1 MAGDVVTAQPG
12 APPGAGSRPNTGKN
26 AGAKPKR
33 SEFAIGSQRREYKL
47 MQVVEGG
54 DSTAVDRKGKP
65 VVLVKAAKTGKV
77 RPLTESGFYADR
89 PVPSS
94 EPPPWVEAQAS
105 EHANSSM
112 LALENGN
119 EEDSELGDR
128 GSRAVAASSNSPGAQ
143 ALPYVY
149 ASEANQLLLTRGQF
163 LELSEAK
170 AKQVRAQW
178 SHRRLVGCFLRQSRA
193 FIFQN

>member
-1 MAGDVVTAQPG
+1 MAGDAVTTQPG
-12 APPGAGSRPNTGKN
+12 APPGSASRPNTGKN
-26 AGAKPKR
+26 ANVDSKSKR

-54 DSTAVDRKGKP
+54 GSTAGDRHGKP

-77 RPLTESGFYADR
+77 RPLTDSGYYADR
-89 PVPSS
+89 PTPST

-105 EHANSSM
+105 KHANGGM
-112 LALENGN
+112 LALENGD
-119 EEDSELGDR
+119 EGVEDELG
-128 GSRAVAASSNSPGAQ
+128 GSRNGTSASPTRGPQ

-170 AKQVRAQW
+170 AKQV
-178 SHRRLVGCFLRQSRA
+178 LVNLSSLVTR
-193 FIFQN
+193 